1 MQNTKLVSFK
11 YRLDVLFTFV
21 IVAVLEEKLDG
32 LAVTDIWFDKSSAP
46 GV

>member
-1 MQNTKLVSFK
+1 MQNTQLVSFK

-32 LAVTDIWFDKSSAP
+32 LSVTDIWFD
-46 GV
+46 